1 MKYYSA
7 KEIDLKT
14 IITRAVDD
22 SIQEIV
28 EPVIDRAVK
37 IAKVT
42 TKQLILKD
50 FAYECNPDRFR
61 ESSYNVVKNM
71 AGPLAHVTCR
81 EPLKASMNRSLKNL
95 LQQHIGDQN

>member
-1 MKYYSA
+1 MSQTSYLSSHNGSNSNRIIISELDKYIKIDPELERKYQPLR
-7 KEIDLKT
+7 IDLKM

-42 TKQLILKD
+42 TKQLITKD
-50 FAYECNPDRFR
+50 FMYEPDPERLR
-61 ESSYNVVKNM
+61 
-71 AGPLAHVTCR
+71 
-81 EPLKASMNRSLKNL
+81 
-95 LQQHIGDQN
+95 

>member
-1 MKYYSA
+1 MDKLVKIDEELERKYLPS
-7 KEIDLKT
+7 KIDLRL

-42 TKQLILKD
+42 TKQLITKD
-50 FAYECNPDRFR
+50 FAYEPDPERFR
-61 ESSYNVVKNM
+61 
-71 AGPLAHVTCR
+71 
-81 EPLKASMNRSLKNL
+81 
-95 LQQHIGDQN
+95 